1 MPSGTD
7 EHESHSSVSLLRVR
21 ECADENNTRK
31 NIKEEDSW
39 GIVWLSPES
48 THTGVLLGTIHAT
61 HTYMRRLIKPVVA
74 VSESGL
80 FGVRGWGRVC
90 PAGSRL
96 HY

>member
-1 MPSGTD
+1 MG
-7 EHESHSSVSLLRVR
+7 RVQR
-21 ECADENNTRK
+21 
-31 NIKEEDSW
+31 
-39 GIVWLSPES
+39 IVWLSPES

-90 PAGSRL
+90 PLDLDFITEADFIVKVKSLLIQVR
-96 HY
+96 